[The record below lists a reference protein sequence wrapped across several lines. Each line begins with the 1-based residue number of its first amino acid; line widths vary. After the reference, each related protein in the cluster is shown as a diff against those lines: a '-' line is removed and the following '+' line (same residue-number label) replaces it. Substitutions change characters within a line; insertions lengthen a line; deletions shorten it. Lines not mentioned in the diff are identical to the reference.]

1 MANVKNAE
9 FVEYFIPDRKNK
21 AIFPMSISPISA
33 SALYQE
39 QIDYFLNATGVSNL
53 LAKFGVKSTGDTQK
67 DLAKLREIQTKT
79 AINGLQSLSE
89 DDETSETQAASVSH
103 AWYSIMYQLGLS
115 PTGNP
120 QDDFVEIMEN
130 LVEKVEKAGSESEYA
145 KYMGLIDLVED
156 LFIASGVQISDSGAD
171 SVSVY
176 SSMQLLASYNKASV
190 ERS

>member
-1 MANVKNAE
+1 
-9 FVEYFIPDRKNK
+9 
-21 AIFPMSISPISA
+21 MSISPITA
-33 SALYQE
+33 SSLYQE
-39 QIDYFLNATGVSNL
+39 HINYFLNATSADYSSVSNL
-53 LAKFGVKSTGDTQK
+53 LAKFGVKSTGDTQR

-79 AINGLQSLSE
+79 AINALQSLSE
-89 DDETSETQAASVSH
+89 DDETSETQTEQVSH

-130 LVEKVEKAGSESEYA
+130 LVEKVEKADSESEYA

-156 LFIASGVQISDSGAD
+156 IFIASGVKISDSGAD

-176 SSMQLLASYNKASV
+176 SSMQLLASYNKASI
-190 ERS
+190 EQS